1 MSNNREKSKR
11 GGGWFSLLGLGTV
24 ATVLSFALLLP
35 VVWLGGLGVSA
46 TLSIFENLPDFIRP
60 VNAAEAS
67 NIYAMKNGKPV
78 QVARFY
84 NENRIS
90 VSFEDI
96 SPNMVRATIDT
107 EDPRFYQHA
116 GVDWVSFTRAT
127 LTNILKAGKG
137 PGGSTITMQY
147 VKNNLLEAAVL
158 SGDPEA
164 LAMQTDS
171 AHALQRKFQ
180 EVRLALALEKNYS
193 KQEILAGYLNLSFFG
208 TNINGVEAASEY
220 YFGVQAKDLNVPQ
233 AAMLAAM
240 LKGAEDYRPDVKDN
254 ASRALARRN
263 YVIQNM
269 ADQGDIT
276 QAEANKYKATKIALD
291 IHKVPTGCEADQVTA
306 YFCDYVVWT
315 IRNSPEFG
323 PSQTDREALLRKGGL
338 DIFTTMDIKL
348 QTVADRAT
356 KTWVP
361 PNDKNKI
368 GASSVSVQV
377 GTGRI
382 LALTQNRIYDQTGGD
397 IPGHTSVNYSSDRA
411 YGGSSGFQTGSTYKI
426 FTLAEWL
433 SKGHTLNEHVDGR
446 VREWN
451 AATDFSSRCGELT
464 GTWKPGN
471 DANEPEDLNAI
482 QATALSV
489 NTAFAYMASKL
500 DLCDIR
506 DMAMRFGVHRADG
519 TPLVSYPA
527 SVLGVNEIAP
537 LTMAAAVAG
546 IANKGVFCTPI
557 AIDRVVI
564 RETSEEMPVPKTICN
579 EAVSPEIAA
588 GMTMAMKAVI
598 NGGTGGASATGDK
611 TPIAGKTGTTDAA
624 VHTWMTGFSTAVATA
639 VWVGNVSGTVS
650 LRKID
655 LHGKKGS
662 TVRHEIWRTIMRTA
676 DKTYGGVAFDDPPAS
691 MINAENVTVPKV
703 AGLVPDAANQNL
715 LAAKLNVKIMVTE
728 VGSTQPAGTVAY
740 TRPKSGSSVPI
751 GSQIKVYVSK
761 GGFTAVPNV
770 NGMSVADAISA
781 LNAAGFQ
788 TVSEPQPSQVLYFVH
803 DSTVPAGSVVGTDPP
818 AGKAVNS
825 SSAILLI
832 ISKGP

>member
-1 MSNNREKSKR
+1 MSNKGNKGKR
-11 GGGWFSLLGLGTV
+11 KGGWLALLGLSTV
-24 ATVLSFALLLP
+24 ASVLSFTLLLP
-35 VVWLGGLGVSA
+35 MLWLGGLGA
-46 TLSIFENLPDFIRP
+46 TATVSIFENLPDFIKP

-67 NIYAMKNGKPV
+67 NIYAMKDGKPV
-78 QVARFY
+78 QVARFF

-90 VSFEDI
+90 VGFDEI
-96 SPNMVRATIDT
+96 SSNMVRAAIDT
-107 EDPRFYQHA
+107 EDPRFYDHA
-116 GVDWVSFTRAT
+116 GVDWVSFSRAI
-127 LTNILKAGKG
+127 LTNVLKAGKG

-164 LAMQTDS
+164 IAMQTDS

-193 KQEILAGYLNLSFFG
+193 KQDILAGYLNLSFFG

-220 YFGVQAKDLNVPQ
+220 YFGIHAKELDVPQ

-240 LKGAEDYRPDVKDN
+240 LKGAEDYRPDVEAN
-254 ASRALARRN
+254 ANRALTRRN

-276 QAEANKYKATKIALD
+276 QAEANKYKATPIELN
-291 IHKVPTGCEADQVTA
+291 IQKVPTGCEADQKTA
-306 YFCDYVVWT
+306 FFCDYVVWT

-338 DIFTTMDIKL
+338 DIYTTMDIKL
-348 QTVADRAT
+348 QKVADNAT
-356 KTWVP
+356 KAWVP
-361 PNDKNKI
+361 PTDKNKI
-368 GASSVSVQV
+368 GSSSVSVQV

-382 LALTQNRIYDQTGGD
+382 LALTQNRIYDQTGAD
-397 IPGHTSVNYSSDRA
+397 IPGHTSVNYSSDRP

-446 VREWN
+446 IKEWN
-451 AATDFSSRCGELT
+451 NATDFSSRCGALT

-519 TPLVSYPA
+519 TELVSYPA
-527 SVLGVNEIAP
+527 SVLGINEIAP

-557 AIDRVVI
+557 AIDKVVV
-564 RETSEEMPVPKTICN
+564 RETQTEMPVPKTICTQ
-579 EAVSPEIAA
+579 AVSPEIAA

-598 NGGTGGASATGDK
+598 NGGTGAASSTGDS
-611 TPIAGKTGTTDAA
+611 TPLAGKTGTTDSA

-639 VWVGNVSGTVS
+639 VWVGNVSGDVS
-650 LRKID
+650 LRQIT

-662 TVRHEIWRTIMRTA
+662 TVRHEIWRTIMKTA
-676 DKTYGGVAFDDPPAS
+676 NKSYPGGPFDEPPQS
-691 MINAENVTVPKV
+691 MIDAASVVVPSV
-703 AGLVPDAANQNL
+703 AGLVPDAAVQNL
-715 LAAKLNVKIMVTE
+715 SALQLNSKIMVNE
-728 VGSTQPAGTVAY
+728 VGSTKPAGTVAY
-740 TRPKSGSSVPI
+740 TSPKAGASVAV
-751 GSQIKVYVSK
+751 GTQIKIYVSK
-761 GGFTAVPNV
+761 GGYTKVPDV
-770 NGMSVADAISA
+770 HGMTVAEATNT
-781 LNAAGFQ
+781 LNAAGFP
-788 TVSEPQPSQVLYFVH
+788 TVSAPQPSQGEYFVH
-803 DSTVPAGSVVGTDPP
+803 DPNVPKDSVVGTDPA